1 MYGLKSGGLKDPQKH
16 KPGHGLAM
24 TRAYFE
30 KIRQLDVLPS
40 NGSDVWFWLRHFD
53 PAIVYKSTL
62 GLPLTA
68 EDYEY
73 DLTEDNVSYA
83 RNIAFHV
90 RHGKR
95 STRKYD
101 DTLYFNKK
109 FCDSVNETLDTSKDL
124 PEFKDDPVSAAHQEC
139 VLRCRLSDESARD
152 IFNDIQRKIYR
163 KIDGKNKLVFLTCL
177 NIDSGNGLIDS
188 HRIVRIHKYLLD
200 KYCAT
205 QHEYWCITNEKIDGI
220 DTIPFELNPS
230 RDIVGWNAQIE
241 MYRNL
246 FPGRP
251 VMTLDFDCV
260 PWRPFEVRDI
270 DAGEFFM
277 MNEVA
282 SFREHN
288 PIGMYNGGTTYFKGD
303 MSVIFDEY
311 KRIKR
316 NNMHI

>member
-1 MYGLKSGGLKDPQKH
+1 MYGLKSGGPKDPQKH

-24 TRAYFE
+24 TRVYFE

-177 NIDSGNGLIDS
+177 NMDSGNGLIDS
-188 HRIVRIHKYLLD
+188 HRIVKIHKYLLD
-200 KYCAT
+200 KYCTT

-260 PWRPFEVRDI
+260 PWRSFEVRDI